1 MHVCE
6 MSVSVMSGLAD
17 CSGEEAGLRN
27 RHQGYSRSVCKHL
40 VTVIAMKNIITY
52 TLTLAEVSSVSH
64 HCEEQTQESIL
75 DRFLSKGPITTIT
88 AKPEKP
94 GPL

>member
-1 MHVCE
+1 MGC
-6 MSVSVMSGLAD
+6 GLAD
-17 CSGEEAGLRN
+17 CSGEEAGLRK